1 MCGFTYHSRYPVF
14 SVIKSLFRVPEIR
27 QKIVLTLV
35 LLAVYRLGFSIVLAV
50 VNQELLADS
59 LKDRGDGGGVDS
71 AIALLSILS
80 ASNVGMMTI
89 FGLGIMPYISASIV
103 FQLLA
108 TVYPPLEALQKE
120 GDVGRRKIAEYTR
133 YATVAICLMQS
144 FVWMRML
151 TPGEGGRGSLVWPQF
166 NGIYFQIVCSVTMT
180 AGSTLLM
187 WIAEQID
194 EYGIGNGVSLIIMAG
209 ILARVPEVVR
219 SQLQPALKQGI
230 SIGSDSGLERFAVL
244 LFLFVGVIACV
255 VLVTQAQRR
264 IPVHSAKHV
273 RGSRQFAGQRQF
285 LPLRVNQSGVMP
297 VIFAS
302 SLIVFPMMLLRQISG
317 LVAAFP
323 SLRSVFDAVESTV
336 ADSNGLMYNLLY
348 VSLIYFFCYFWS
360 AVTFNPLEVANN
372 LREYG
377 SFVPGYRPGSRT
389 AAYLQQ
395 VISRMNFLG
404 AAFLS
409 VLALI
414 PVFVMNSM
422 HLDYLTASFFGGTGL
437 LICVS
442 VIIDLVQKI
451 DSYLL
456 VSNQPTL
463 LVDSRRS

>member
-1 MCGFTYHSRYPVF
+1 MLT
-14 SVIKSLFRVPEIR
+14 VISSLFRVREVR
-27 QKIVLTLV
+27 QKVVLTLV

-50 VNQELLADS
+50 VNQQTLSDS
-59 LKDRGDGGGVDS
+59 LRDRGDGGGVDS

-108 TVYPPLEALQKE
+108 TVYPPLEAMQKE
-120 GDVGRRKIAEYTR
+120 GDLGRRKIAEYTR
-133 YATVAICLMQS
+133 YATVAICLVQS
-144 FVWMRML
+144 FIWMRML
-151 TPGEGGRGSLVWPQF
+151 IPAGGTEGRGSLVWPQF
-166 NGIYFQIVCSVTMT
+166 DGIYFQLICSITMT

-194 EYGIGNGVSLIIMAG
+194 EYGIGNGVSLIIMSG
-209 ILARVPEVVR
+209 ILARIPEVVR
-219 SQLQPALKQGI
+219 LQLQPAIKNGVA
-230 SIGSDSGLERFAVL
+230 IGSDSGLERFAVL
-244 LFLFVGVIACV
+244 IVLFVGVIFCV
-255 VLVTQAQRR
+255 ILVTQAQRR

-273 RGSRQFAGQRQF
+273 RGTKQFAGQRQY

-302 SLIVFPMMLLRQISG
+302 SLIVFPMMLLRQITG
-317 LVAAFP
+317 LVSAFP
-323 SLRSVFDAVESTV
+323 RARAFFDTIEATI
-336 ADSNGLMYNLLY
+336 ADSNGVTYNLIY

-389 AAYLQQ
+389 AVYLQQ
-395 VISRMNFLG
+395 VISRMNFVG

-442 VIIDLVQKI
+442 VVIDLVQKV

-463 LVDSRRS
+463 LVDSRRA

>member
-1 MCGFTYHSRYPVF
+1 ML
-14 SVIKSLFRVPEIR
+14 SVVLSLFRVREVR

-50 VNQELLADS
+50 VNQESLSRSLRDRADS
-59 LKDRGDGGGVDS
+59 GGVDS
-71 AIALLSILS
+71 AMALLSILS

-108 TVYPPLEALQKE
+108 TVYAPLEALQKE

-133 YATVAICLMQS
+133 YATVAICLVQS
-144 FVWMRML
+144 FIWMRML
-151 TPGEGGRGSLVWPQF
+151 SPVSVGDGQAGLVWPAF
-166 NGIYFQIVCSVTMT
+166 SSVYFQLICSVTMT

-194 EYGIGNGVSLIIMAG
+194 EYGIGNGVSLIIMSG
-209 ILARVPEVVR
+209 ILARIPEVVKT
-219 SQLQPALKQGI
+219 QLGPAIKDGVP
-230 SIGSDSGLERFAVL
+230 IGSQTGLERFAVL
-244 LFLFVGVIACV
+244 FFLFISVIFCV

-273 RGSRQFAGQRQF
+273 RGSRQFSGQRQF

-302 SLIVFPMMLLRQISG
+302 SLIVFPMMVLRQLTGIASASPWARP
-317 LVAAFP
+317 L
-323 SLRSVFDAVESTV
+323 FDAIETAV
-336 ADSNGLMYNLLY
+336 ADSNGLIYNVIY

-360 AVTFNPLEVANN
+360 AVTFNPTEVANN

-389 AAYLQQ
+389 AVYLQQ
-395 VISRMNFLG
+395 VISRMNFVG

-409 VLALI
+409 FLALI
-414 PVFVMNSM
+414 PVVVMNGM

-442 VIIDLVQKI
+442 VVIDLIQKV

-463 LVDSRRS
+463 LVDSRRG

>member
-1 MCGFTYHSRYPVF
+1 MLSTIVA
-14 SVIKSLFRVPEIR
+14 LFRIPEVR

-50 VNQELLADS
+50 VNQDS
-59 LKDRGDGGGVDS
+59 LAASLKGRGDSSGVDS

-120 GDVGRRKIAEYTR
+120 GDIGRRKITEYTR
-133 YATVAICLMQS
+133 YATVVICLGQS

-151 TPGEGGRGSLVWPQF
+151 MPSESIRNSTSMVWPGF
-166 NGIYFQIVCSVTMT
+166 DGLFFQLICSVTMT
-180 AGSTLLM
+180 TGSTLLM
-187 WIAEQID
+187 WISEQID
-194 EYGIGNGVSLIIMAG
+194 EYGIGNGVSLIIMSG

-219 SQLQPALKQGI
+219 SQVQPALALGV
-230 SIGSDSGLERFAVL
+230 SIGSDTGLERFTVL
-244 LFLFVGVIACV
+244 ATLFVAVVLCV

-264 IPVHSAKHV
+264 IPVNSAKHL
-273 RGSRQFAGQRQF
+273 RGTRHFSAQRQY

-302 SLIVFPMMLLRQISG
+302 SLIVFPLLMLRQLTALTAG
-317 LVAAFP
+317 YPF
-323 SLRSVFDAVESTV
+323 LRSIIDSLEATIS
-336 ADSNGLMYNLLY
+336 DSNGLVYNLIY
-348 VSLIYFFCYFWS
+348 VSLIYFFCFFWS
-360 AVTFNPLEVANN
+360 AVTFNPTEVANN

-377 SFVPGYRPGSRT
+377 SFIPGYRPGSRT
-389 AAYLQQ
+389 AMYLQL

-409 VLALI
+409 VIAII

-422 HLDYLTASFFGGTGL
+422 HIDYLTASFFGGTGL

-442 VIIDLVQKI
+442 VVIDLVQKV

-456 VSNQPTL
+456 ASNQKTL
-463 LVDSRRS
+463 LVDSRRG

>member
-1 MCGFTYHSRYPVF
+1 MF
-14 SVIKSLFRVPEIR
+14 SVISSLFRVREVR
-27 QKIVLTLV
+27 QKVVLTLV

-50 VNQELLADS
+50 VNQES
-59 LKDRGDGGGVDS
+59 LKANLRDRADGGGVDS
-71 AIALLSILS
+71 AMALLSILS
-80 ASNVGMMTI
+80 ASDVGMMTI

-108 TVYPPLEALQKE
+108 TVYAPLEALQKE

-133 YATVAICLMQS
+133 YSTVAICFVQS
-144 FVWMRML
+144 FIWMRML
-151 TPGEGGRGSLVWPQF
+151 SPASGGAMSGSLVWPEF
-166 NGIYFQIVCSVTMT
+166 AGLYFQFICSITMT
-180 AGSTLLM
+180 AGSALLM

-194 EYGIGNGVSLIIMAG
+194 EYGIGNGVSLIIMSG
-209 ILARVPEVVR
+209 ILARIPEVVR
-219 SQLQPALKQGI
+219 SQLQPAIKYGVT
-230 SIGSDSGLERFAVL
+230 IGSATGLERFVVL
-244 LFLFVGVIACV
+244 CFLFISVIFCV

-273 RGSRQFAGQRQF
+273 RGSRQFSGQRQF

-302 SLIVFPMMLLRQISG
+302 SLIVFPMMVLRQITG
-317 LVAAFP
+317 LVSAVP
-323 SLRSVFDAVESTV
+323 WVRSIFDTIETVV
-336 ADSNGLMYNLLY
+336 ADSNGLIYNLIY
-348 VSLIYFFCYFWS
+348 VALIYFFCYFWS
-360 AVTFNPLEVANN
+360 AVTFNPSEVANN

-389 AAYLQQ
+389 AVYLQQ
-395 VISRMNFLG
+395 VISRMNFMG

-414 PVFVMNSM
+414 PVFVMNSL

-442 VIIDLVQKI
+442 VVIDLIQKV

-456 VSNQPTL
+456 VSNQPTFF
-463 LVDSRRS
+463 VDSRRV

>member
-1 MCGFTYHSRYPVF
+1 MRH
-14 SVIKSLFRVPEIR
+14 
-27 QKIVLTLV
+27 KIVLTLM

-50 VNQELLADS
+50 VNQDS
-59 LKDRGDGGGVDS
+59 LATSLKNRGDGSGVDS

-133 YATVAICLMQS
+133 YATVVICLGQS

-151 TPGEGGRGSLVWPQF
+151 MPGEIVNSSSSMVWHGF
-166 NGIYFQIVCSVTMT
+166 DGFLFQLICSITMT
-180 AGSTLLM
+180 TGSTLLM
-187 WIAEQID
+187 WISEQID
-194 EYGIGNGVSLIIMAG
+194 EYGVGNGVSLIIMSG

-219 SQLQPALKQGI
+219 SQVQPALADGVM
-230 SIGSDSGLERFAVL
+230 IGSHTGLERFAILAFVFVAVVL
-244 LFLFVGVIACV
+244 CV
-255 VLVTQAQRR
+255 VFVTQAQRR

-273 RGSRQFAGQRQF
+273 RGTRHFSAQKQY

-302 SLIVFPMMLLRQISG
+302 SLIVFPLLMLRQLTVLTAGS
-317 LVAAFP
+317 AFIRWIIDSFEA
-323 SLRSVFDAVESTV
+323 SLS
-336 ADSNGLMYNLLY
+336 DSNGLLYNFIY
-348 VSLIYFFCYFWS
+348 VSLIYFFCFFWS
-360 AVTFNPLEVANN
+360 AVTFNPTEVANN

-377 SFVPGYRPGSRT
+377 SFIPGYRPGSRT
-389 AAYLQQ
+389 AMYLQL

-409 VLALI
+409 VIAVI
-414 PVFVMNSM
+414 PVLVMNSM
-422 HLDYLTASFFGGTGL
+422 HIDYLTASFFGGTGL

-442 VIIDLVQKI
+442 VVIDLVQKV

-456 VSNQPTL
+456 ASNQPTL
-463 LVDSRRS
+463 LVDNRRG

>member
-1 MCGFTYHSRYPVF
+1 MYA
-14 SVIKSLFRVPEIR
+14 VIVSLFRVPEVR
-27 QKIVLTLV
+27 QKVVLTLV

-50 VNQELLADS
+50 VNQELLSAS
-59 LKDRGDGGGVDS
+59 LKDRGEGSGVDS

-120 GDVGRRKIAEYTR
+120 GDLGRRKIAEYTR
-133 YATVAICLMQS
+133 YATVLICLVQS

-151 TPGEGGRGSLVWPQF
+151 VPSGESGSRGSMVWPEF
-166 NGIYFQIVCSVTMT
+166 GGVYFQLICALTMT

-209 ILARVPEVVR
+209 ILARIPEVVR
-219 SQLQPALKQGI
+219 LQLQPAIKYGVA
-230 SIGSDSGLERFAVL
+230 IGSQSGLERFAVL
-244 LFLFVGVIACV
+244 LFLFVGVVFCV
-255 VLVTQAQRR
+255 ILVTQAQRR

-302 SLIVFPMMLLRQISG
+302 SLIVFPMMLLRQIS
-317 LVAAFP
+317 
-323 SLRSVFDAVESTV
+323 SLTVSYPGIRSLFDAMEVAI
-336 ADSNGLMYNLLY
+336 ADSNGLIYNLIY

-360 AVTFNPLEVANN
+360 AVTFNPSEVANN

-389 AAYLQQ
+389 AVYLQQ
-395 VISRMNFLG
+395 VITRMNFLG
-404 AAFLS
+404 AGFLS

-414 PVFVMNSM
+414 PVLVMNSM

-442 VIIDLVQKI
+442 VVIDLVQKI

-463 LVDSRRS
+463 LVDSRRF

>member
-1 MCGFTYHSRYPVF
+1 MLST
-14 SVIKSLFRVPEIR
+14 ITALFRIPEVC
-27 QKIVLTLV
+27 QKVMLTLI

-50 VNQELLADS
+50 VNQDSLAAS

-133 YATVAICLMQS
+133 YATVLICLGQS

-151 TPGEGGRGSLVWPQF
+151 MPSETMHNSNSMVWLGF
-166 NGIYFQIVCSVTMT
+166 DGIVFQLICSVTMT
-180 AGSTLLM
+180 TGSTLLM
-187 WIAEQID
+187 WISEQID
-194 EYGIGNGVSLIIMAG
+194 EYGIGNGVSLIIMSG

-219 SQLQPALKQGI
+219 SQVQPALDQGVA
-230 SIGSDSGLERFAVL
+230 IGSHTGIERFVVL
-244 LFLFVGVIACV
+244 ATLFVAVVLCV
-255 VLVTQAQRR
+255 VFVTQAQRR

-273 RGSRQFAGQRQF
+273 TGTRHFSAQKQY

-302 SLIVFPMMLLRQISG
+302 SLIVFPLLIIRQLAVFAVGSPYIR
-317 LVAAFP
+317 F
-323 SLRSVFDAVESTV
+323 VFDSLEASLS
-336 ADSNGLMYNLLY
+336 DSNGLVYNFIY
-348 VSLIYFFCYFWS
+348 VSLIYFFCFFWS
-360 AVTFNPLEVANN
+360 AVTFNPTEVANN

-377 SFVPGYRPGSRT
+377 SFIPGYRPGIRT
-389 AAYLQQ
+389 AAYLQL

-409 VLALI
+409 AIAVI
-414 PVFVMNSM
+414 PVLVMNSM
-422 HLDYLTASFFGGTGL
+422 HIDYLTASFFGGTGL

-442 VIIDLVQKI
+442 VVIDLVQKV

-456 VSNQPTL
+456 ASNQPTL
-463 LVDSRRS
+463 LIDSRRV

>member
-1 MCGFTYHSRYPVF
+1 MF
-14 SVIKSLFRVPEIR
+14 SVIPLLFRVPEVR
-27 QKIVLTLV
+27 HKIVLTLV

-50 VNQELLADS
+50 VNQDNLAAS
-59 LKDRGDGGGVDS
+59 LRNRGDGGGVDS

-120 GDVGRRKIAEYTR
+120 GDLGRRKIAEYTR
-133 YATVAICLMQS
+133 YATVIICLVQS
-144 FVWMRML
+144 FIWMRML
-151 TPGEGGRGSLVWPQF
+151 VPGSGVGGAGSMVWREF
-166 NGIYFQIVCSVTMT
+166 DGFYFQVICAISMT

-194 EYGIGNGVSLIIMAG
+194 EYGIGNGVSLIIMSG
-209 ILARVPEVVR
+209 ILARIPEVVR
-219 SQLQPALKQGI
+219 SQLQPAIKQGVA
-230 SIGSDSGLERFAVL
+230 IGSQSGLERFAVL
-244 LFLFVGVIACV
+244 IFVFVGVVLCV

-264 IPVHSAKHV
+264 IPVHTAKHV
-273 RGSRQFAGQRQF
+273 RGSRQFSGQRQF

-302 SLIVFPMMLLRQISG
+302 SLIVFPLMLLRHFASVVSPFPTLRFVTDVIESSISDSSG
-317 LVAAFP
+317 LF
-323 SLRSVFDAVESTV
+323 
-336 ADSNGLMYNLLY
+336 YNIIY
-348 VSLIYFFCYFWS
+348 VSLIYFFCFFWS
-360 AVTFNPLEVANN
+360 AVTFNPVEVANN

-395 VISRMNFLG
+395 VISRMNFIG

-409 VLALI
+409 ALALI
-414 PVFVMNSM
+414 PVCVMNSM

-442 VIIDLVQKI
+442 VTIDLIQKI

-456 VSNQPTL
+456 VSNQSTL
-463 LVDSRRS
+463 LAGTRRS

>member
-1 MCGFTYHSRYPVF
+1 MF
-14 SVIKSLFRVPEIR
+14 STIFSLIR
-27 QKIVLTLV
+27 ISEVRKKIVLTLI
-35 LLAVYRLGFSIVLAV
+35 LLAIYRLGFSIVLAV
-50 VNQELLADS
+50 VNQESLAAS
-59 LKDRGDGGGVDS
+59 LKSKGDGAGVDG

-133 YATVAICLMQS
+133 YATVLICLIQS

-151 TPGEGGRGSLVWPQF
+151 MPSGSTSESSNLIWLGFGGL
-166 NGIYFQIVCSVTMT
+166 YFQFICSITMT

-187 WIAEQID
+187 WISEQID
-194 EYGIGNGVSLIIMAG
+194 EYGIGNGVSLIIMSG
-209 ILARVPEVVR
+209 ILARVPEVLR
-219 SQLQPALKQGI
+219 SQIQPAFVNGVV
-230 SIGSDSGLERFAVL
+230 IGSHTGLERFVL
-244 LFLFVGVIACV
+244 LITLFIAVVMCVIF
-255 VLVTQAQRR
+255 VTQAQRK

-273 RGSRQFAGQRQF
+273 RGSRQFSAQKQF

-302 SLIVFPMMLLRQISG
+302 SLIVFPLLILRQLNALAVGVPFLHFVIDYFESAIS
-317 LVAAFP
+317 
-323 SLRSVFDAVESTV
+323 DT
-336 ADSNGLMYNLLY
+336 NGLLYNIVY
-348 VSLIYFFCYFWS
+348 VCLIYFFCFFWS
-360 AVTFNPLEVANN
+360 AVTFNPAEVANN

-377 SFVPGYRPGSRT
+377 SFIPGYRPGART
-389 AAYLQQ
+389 AVYLQT
-395 VISRMNFLG
+395 VISRLNFLG

-409 VLALI
+409 VIAVI
-414 PVFVMNSM
+414 PVLVMNSM
-422 HLDYLTASFFGGTGL
+422 QIDYLTASFFGGTGL

-442 VIIDLVQKI
+442 VLMDLVQKV

-456 VSNQPTL
+456 ASNQKTL
-463 LVDSRRS
+463 LVANKRN

>member
-1 MCGFTYHSRYPVF
+1 VSSLVTA
-14 SVIKSLFRVPEIR
+14 LFRIPEVR
-27 QKIVLTLV
+27 QKVVLTLV

-50 VNQELLADS
+50 VNQDS
-59 LKDRGDGGGVDS
+59 LAASLKNRGDGSGVDS

-120 GDVGRRKIAEYTR
+120 GGAGRRKIAEYTR
-133 YATVAICLMQS
+133 YATVVICLGQS

-151 TPGEGGRGSLVWPQF
+151 MPGESSHNLNGMVWSGF
-166 NGIYFQIVCSVTMT
+166 DGFFFQLICSITMT

-187 WIAEQID
+187 WISEQID
-194 EYGIGNGVSLIIMAG
+194 EYGIGNGVSLIIMSG

-219 SQLQPALKQGI
+219 SQIQPALVEGVA
-230 SIGSDSGLERFAVL
+230 IGSHTGLERFAVL
-244 LFLFVGVIACV
+244 VTLFVVVVLCV
-255 VLVTQAQRR
+255 VFVTQAQRR

-273 RGSRQFAGQRQF
+273 RGAGHFSAQKQY

-302 SLIVFPMMLLRQISG
+302 SLTVFPLLILRQLTALTASSPLI
-317 LVAAFP
+317 
-323 SLRSVFDAVESTV
+323 RSALDSFESTIS
-336 ADSNGLMYNLLY
+336 DSNGLIYNLIY
-348 VSLIYFFCYFWS
+348 VSLIYFFCFFWS
-360 AVTFNPLEVANN
+360 AVTFNPNEVANN

-377 SFVPGYRPGSRT
+377 SFIPGYRPGSRT
-389 AAYLQQ
+389 AMYLQL

-409 VLALI
+409 VIAII
-414 PVFVMNSM
+414 PVLVMNSM
-422 HLDYLTASFFGGTGL
+422 HVDYLTASFFGGTGL

-442 VIIDLVQKI
+442 VVIDLVQKM

-456 VSNQPTL
+456 ASNQPTL
-463 LVDSRRS
+463 LIDSKRG

>member
-1 MCGFTYHSRYPVF
+1 M
-14 SVIKSLFRVPEIR
+14 LFRIPEVR

-50 VNQELLADS
+50 VNQDS
-59 LKDRGDGGGVDS
+59 LAASLKNRGDGSGVDS

-133 YATVAICLMQS
+133 YATVVICLGQS

-151 TPGEGGRGSLVWPQF
+151 MPGESVRSANSMVWPGF
-166 NGIYFQIVCSVTMT
+166 DGLVFQLICSITMT
-180 AGSTLLM
+180 TGSTLLM
-187 WIAEQID
+187 WISEQID
-194 EYGIGNGVSLIIMAG
+194 EYGIGNGVSLIIMSG
-209 ILARVPEVVR
+209 ILARVPEVVQ
-219 SQLQPALKQGI
+219 SQVQPALADGVA
-230 SIGSDSGLERFAVL
+230 IGSNTGIERFAVL
-244 LFLFVGVIACV
+244 VALFVAVVLCV

-273 RGSRQFAGQRQF
+273 RGTRHFSAQKQY

-302 SLIVFPMMLLRQISG
+302 SLIVFPLLLIRQ
-317 LVAAFP
+317 LVAFTVGSP
-323 SLRSVFDAVESTV
+323 SLRFVFDSFEASLS
-336 ADSNGLMYNLLY
+336 DSNGLVYNLIY
-348 VSLIYFFCYFWS
+348 VSLIYFFCFFWS
-360 AVTFNPLEVANN
+360 AVTFNPTEVANN

-377 SFVPGYRPGSRT
+377 SFIPGYRPGSRT
-389 AAYLQQ
+389 AAYLQL

-409 VLALI
+409 VIAVI
-414 PVFVMNSM
+414 PVLVMSSM
-422 HLDYLTASFFGGTGL
+422 HIDYLTASFFGGTGL

-442 VIIDLVQKI
+442 VVIDLVQKV

-456 VSNQPTL
+456 ASNQTTL
-463 LVDSRRS
+463 LIDSRRS